1 MRELLPAVTQAVSA
15 RMGITQRGL
24 SCLLD
29 LKYDSDPCLK
39 TNHLLF
45 HLQFSPPDLL
55 DLRPMPHFN
64 MASEALAMMQS
75 TTRCLAGV
83 HGELEKDIQRAM
95 KGQHKGRQKAQ
106 HGKTRTGA
114 SAICE
119 MAGGEAAAACS
130 IMGAE
135 VTQRHLQ
142 AAKHTGT

>member
-15 RMGITQRGL
+15 RMGMTQRGF

-45 HLQFSPPDLL
+45 HLQLSPPDLL

-75 TTRCLAGV
+75 TTRYLAGFTV
-83 HGELEKDIQRAM
+83 NLK
-95 KGQHKGRQKAQ
+95 
-106 HGKTRTGA
+106 KTCNVR
-114 SAICE
+114 
-119 MAGGEAAAACS
+119 
-130 IMGAE
+130 
-135 VTQRHLQ
+135 
-142 AAKHTGT
+142 